1 MKEKK
6 EILKNAVDAIKAC
19 TDFED
24 KVKRE
29 LGLDIYEAQ
38 PSLSAGELFDD
49 VVDLTL
55 NEQGQDILYSFVFPI
70 VTEYNEDNPFEI
82 KVDDETIEIR
92 NNKEL
97 VDFLDKYGYF
107 LK

>member
-6 EILKNAVDAIKAC
+6 EILKIAVDAIKAC

-24 KVKRE
+24 RVKRE
-29 LGLDIYEAQ
+29 LNLDIYEAQ
-38 PSLSAGELFDD
+38 PSMSAGELFDC
-49 VVDLTL
+49 VVELTL
-55 NEQGQDILYSFVFPI
+55 NEQGQDILYSFIFPI
-70 VTEYNEDNPFEI
+70 TTEYDDDNPFEVT
-82 KVDDETIEIR
+82 VDEKTIEIH

-97 VDFLDKYGYF
+97 VDFLDRYGYF

>member
-6 EILKNAVDAIKAC
+6 EILKDAIRAIKASM
-19 TDFED
+19 DFED
-24 KVKRE
+24 KVKQE
-29 LGLDIYEAQ
+29 LGLYIYETQ
-38 PSLSAGELFDD
+38 PSMSAGELFDC

-70 VTEYNEDNPFEI
+70 VTAYDEDNPFEI
-82 KVDDETIEIR
+82 KVGDKTIEIH
-92 NNKEL
+92 NNDEL
-97 VDFLDKYGYF
+97 VDFLDKYDYF

>member
-6 EILKNAVDAIKAC
+6 EILKIAVDSMKAC

-38 PSLSAGELFDD
+38 PSMSAGELFDC
-49 VVDLTL
+49 VVGLTL

-70 VTEYNEDNPFEI
+70 VSVYDEDNPFEI
-82 KVDDETIEIR
+82 EVDGKIIEIH

-97 VDFLDKYGYF
+97 VNFLYEHDYF

>member
-6 EILKNAVDAIKAC
+6 EILETAIDAIKAC
-19 TDFED
+19 MDFED
-24 KVKRE
+24 KVKKE

-38 PSLSAGELFDD
+38 PSLSAGVLFDCVTD
-49 VVDLTL
+49 TILSK
-55 NEQGQDILYSFVFPI
+55 QGQDILCSFVFPI
-70 VTEYNEDNPFEI
+70 MEEYNDDNPFEV
-82 KVDDETIEIR
+82 KVDDEIIEIR

-97 VDFLDKYGYF
+97 VDFLDKHGYF

>member
-1 MKEKK
+1 MRGRK
-6 EILKNAVDAIKAC
+6 EILETAIGAIKAC
-19 TDFED
+19 TGFED

-49 VVDLTL
+49 VVEMTL
-55 NEQGQDILYSFVFPI
+55 NELGQDILYSFVFPI
-70 VTEYNEDNPFEI
+70 MTEYDDDNPFEI
-82 KVDDETIEIR
+82 KVDDKIIEIH